1 MEIYREE
8 REKNKKPGNLKVSR
22 PEQERS
28 AINKSLLSVQ
38 NTIPKRKVKVY
49 GCLQWLSSM
58 RKKMVRG
65 GDVPREGHIS

>member
-8 REKNKKPGNLKVSR
+8 REKNKKPGDLKVSR

-38 NTIPKRKVKVY
+38 NTIPKRKVK
-49 GCLQWLSSM
+49 GIWLSSM
-58 RKKMVRG
+58 QKKMVRG
-65 GDVPREGHIS
+65 GNVLREGHIL